1 MDKKEPNKNY
11 WLKLKQSIVEKFV
24 WLFFYLRHINANPV
38 MLIIRKPRIKT
49 SLATNYF
56 YFNKTTE
63 RNVWSVDLSLSEKT
77 MITGSTVLIP
87 I

>member
-24 WLFFYLRHINANPV
+24 WLFFYLSHINANPV
-38 MLIIRKPRIKT
+38 MLMIRKPRIKT
-49 SLATNYF
+49 SLTTNYF

-77 MITGSTVLIP
+77 MISGSTVLIP